1 MFVIVEMYGGKL
13 KKKNKGKNLTKMA
26 RNLKKKKEK
35 GYTVKQMKK
44 MGFPDYFSKHLKRK
58 NLTRMA
64 RNLKKKKEKGY
75 TVKQMKDMGFPDYF
89 YN

>member
-1 MFVIVEMYGGKL
+1 MFVIVEMYGGKF
-13 KKKNKGKNLTKMA
+13 KKKN
-26 RNLKKKKEK
+26 
-35 GYTVKQMKK
+35 
-44 MGFPDYFSKHLKRK
+44 K

>member
-1 MFVIVEMYGGKL
+1 MPIGMGSRYIPLAKRRRRLDIEEEAETQGSRSKSHSKSRSKSTL
-13 KKKNKGKNLTKMA
+13 KKPSKG
-26 RNLKKKKEK
+26 
-35 GYTVKQMKK
+35 
-44 MGFPDYFSKHLKRK
+44 K

-89 YN
+89 YH